1 MKTIGIGVAL
11 ITSLG
16 LVLVASRR
24 SEATPDKTT
33 PRSLPAERS
42 SAPNPPRDDYKRTEE
57 RATPHTRD
65 GPDPLVRSTRESAYA
80 EIAIIEDDGR
90 RRSML
95 DRTFQKWV
103 QQDAAG
109 SADFVLTL
117 ANEEQRKESMAHL
130 MQAWATQEPS
140 AALSWSAKASFDNDY
155 ERQVAMSIICA
166 QVARTDPVEAL
177 KLALEHKLD
186 ESPDGPF
193 EGLAARWA
201 ETDLEAANEW
211 ALSMPPGIKRDRVL
225 GSVAWV
231 MADQAPEQSTRL
243 ILDQI
248 PAGEARTNALLA
260 VIDRLAL
267 QDRERARRLTDTLPG
282 GELRDRARKNL
293 DAFAS
298 R

>member
-1 MKTIGIGVAL
+1 M
-11 ITSLG
+11 
-16 LVLVASRR
+16 
-24 SEATPDKTT
+24 PDKTT
-33 PRSLPAERS
+33 PRSLPAERPS
-42 SAPNPPRDDYKRTEE
+42 TPNLPRDEE
-57 RATPHTRD
+57 RRAEKRATPQTRAA
-65 GPDPLVRSTRESAYA
+65 PDPLVRSTRESAYA
-80 EIAIIEDDGR
+80 EVAIIEDDGR

-95 DRTFQKWV
+95 DRIFQKWV
-103 QQDAAG
+103 HQDAAG
-109 SADFVLTL
+109 AADFVLTL

-130 MQAWATQEPS
+130 MQAWAMQEPS

-211 ALSMPPGIKRDRVL
+211 ALSMSPGSKRDRVL

-231 MADQAPEQSTRL
+231 MADQAPEQATRL

-248 PAGEARTNALLA
+248 PAGEARTTALLA

-267 QDRERARRLTDTLPG
+267 QDREKARRLADTLPA

-293 DAFAS
+293 DAFSS